1 MKAIKTIAFCAIAI
15 IMASCAKKVKID
27 VKTGIEGKG
36 TAYLEHVFVDHS
48 EIIDSTEISRKGS
61 FSFKIITPQYPELF
75 RVRTQF
81 GNILLGVDSA
91 TERISV
97 VVPDSSFFDA
107 QIEGSEQS
115 ADIQRLRKSSHELQ
129 YLAMKRDME
138 GVEKALAN
146 HQTMGEEIILKNPQ
160 SAAAYYAINQ
170 TFKGNNYINP
180 YTKRGL
186 QMWSAVATA
195 YNLYYPE
202 YECSKELKAFVLQ
215 AIKIQRGYQLDV
227 DRILQTADV
236 ANIIDIE
243 LPNSKDE
250 IVRLSSLTGKVVLI
264 DFSAYSMEQ
273 ASAHIMFLREL
284 YDRYSN
290 YGFEIYQVSVDPSR
304 LQWLEQSRNMPWT
317 CVWDSRSTDSPYL
330 LSYNITEIPTFFLMN
345 QEGTIVGRFNH
356 ENIEKAVKSLLTND
370 EDF

>member
-1 MKAIKTIAFCAIAI
+1 MKTIRLITFCVI
-15 IMASCAKKVKID
+15 IVLMASCAKKVKID
-27 VKTGIEGKG
+27 VKSGIEGKG
-36 TAYLEHVFVDHS
+36 MAYIEHVFVDHS
-48 EIIDSTEISRKGS
+48 EIIDSTEISRKGN
-61 FSFKIITPQYPELF
+61 FSFKIVTPQYPELY

-81 GNILLGVDSA
+81 GNILLGIDSV
-91 TERISV
+91 TENISV
-97 VVPDSSFFDA
+97 IVPDSSFFDA

-115 ADIQRLRKSSHELQ
+115 ADIQRLRKSNHDLQ
-129 YLAMKRDME
+129 YLAMQRDIE

-146 HQTMGEEIILKNPQ
+146 HKTMGEEIILKNPQ

-170 TFKGNNYINP
+170 TFKGNNYVNP

-195 YNLYYPE
+195 YNIYYPE
-202 YECSKELKAFVLQ
+202 YERSKELKAFVVQ

-227 DRILQTADV
+227 DRILESAEVT
-236 ANIIDIE
+236 NIIDIE

-273 ASAHIMFLREL
+273 ANAHIMFLREL
-284 YDRYSN
+284 YDKYKN
-290 YGFEIYQVSVDPSR
+290 FGFEIYQMSVDPSR
-304 LQWLEQSRNMPWT
+304 LQWLEQSRNMPWV
-317 CVWDSRSTDSPYL
+317 CVWDSRSTTSPYI
-330 LSYNITEIPTFFLMN
+330 LSYNITEIPTFFLMS
-345 QEGTIVGRFNH
+345 QDGTIVGRYNH
-356 ENIEKAVKSLLTND
+356 ENIENAIKSLLKND

>member
-1 MKAIKTIAFCAIAI
+1 MKAIKLIALCLVAMA
-15 IMASCAKKVKID
+15 MASCTKKIKID

-36 TAYLEHVFVDHS
+36 MAYLEKVSVDHS
-48 EIIDSTEISRKGS
+48 EIVDSTEMSRKGK
-61 FSFKIITPQYPELF
+61 FSFKVATPKYPELY

-81 GNILLGVDSA
+81 GNIMLGIDSA
-91 TERISV
+91 TEEISIA
-97 VVPDSSFFDA
+97 VPDSSFFEA

-115 ADIQRLRKSSHELQ
+115 ADIQRLRKSSNDLQ
-129 YLAMKRDME
+129 QLAFKRDIS
-138 GVEKALAN
+138 GVESALAK
-146 HQTMGEEIILKNPQ
+146 HQAMGEEIILKNTA

-202 YECSKELKAFVLQ
+202 YERSKELKEFVLQ
-215 AIKIQRGYQLDV
+215 AIKMQRGYQLDV

-243 LPNSKDE
+243 LPNSRE
-250 IVRLSSLTGKVVLI
+250 QIVKLSSLTGKIVLI
-264 DFSAYSMEQ
+264 DFSAYAMEQ
-273 ASAHIMFLREL
+273 ANAHIMFLREL
-284 YDRYSN
+284 YGKYSN

-304 LQWLEQSRNMPWT
+304 LQWLEQSRQMPWV
-317 CVWDSRSTDSPYL
+317 CVWDSRSTESPYM
-330 LSYNITEIPTFFLMN
+330 LSYNITEIPTFFLMD

-356 ENIEKAVKSLLTND
+356 ENVESAIKSLLTQN